1 MNYNVRKAILICVY
15 VELGE
20 SDVKMYDEL
29 NTGEMSKKL
38 GFRDRNEVE
47 NAKFLRQWMKRHRL
61 RLSDFSVITEWKNLK
76 RDENGV
82 PLIVKRVKHKK
93 GENRYA

>member
-1 MNYNVRKAILICVY
+1 MNYNVRKAILICVF

-20 SDVKMYDEL
+20 SNAKMFDEL
-29 NTGEMSKKL
+29 HTGGKSKEL
-38 GFRDRNEVE
+38 GFPDRSEVE
-47 NAKFLRQWMKRHRL
+47 NAKFLRAWFKRHRL